1 MSVNDDIEYWGM
13 RHSGLSVLDNDWGF
27 SQFPA
32 VLGHEVTGRVVA
44 VGSAAR
50 GVSVGQRV
58 VASSVLGTTRFEG
71 NSIF

>member
-32 VLGHEVTGRVVA
+32 VLSHEVTGRVVA
-44 VGSAAR
+44 VGSA
-50 GVSVGQRV
+50 GVNP
-58 VASSVLGTTRFEG
+58 VLGAAWFEG
-71 NSIF
+71 NPIF